1 MWPRP
6 CVSETDV
13 VVLPS
18 PAFVGV
24 IAVTSISFAS
34 GRPASRS
41 RTLEVDLRLVAA
53 VRLDLV
59 GEEAGGLRDLGD
71 GPELRL
77 LGDLERR
84 RHVRGQFRLLSS
96 DRRREYD

>member
-1 MWPRP
+1 M
-6 CVSETDV
+6 SDTDV

-34 GRPASRS
+34 GRLQPLEHA
-41 RTLEVDLRLVAA
+41 EVDLRLVAA

-59 GEEAGGLRDLGD
+59 GEEPGGSAISAIGRSSAAWAI
-71 GPELRL
+71 
-77 LGDLERR
+77 
-84 RHVRGQFRLLSS
+84 SS
-96 DRRREYD
+96 DEGMCVANSGPLL